1 MAWDS
6 TDMSE
11 GSYSLTQLRIR
22 GLVTRIVGKKEALL
36 IEKGCME
43 RCTVGSRNWVPL
55 SIRVSIYIYLPP
67 KSKEQFVMESYRS
80 IDLLVLWPNWFL
92 WFSQV
97 MQASAFLRCHGADL
111 YYGTDAVIVCPR
123 V

>member
-1 MAWDS
+1 MVVKMAWES

-11 GSYSLTQLRIR
+11 GSCSLTLLRISS
-22 GLVTRIVGKKEALL
+22 LITRIVGKNEALL

-43 RCTVGSRNWVPL
+43 RYTVGSRNWVPL
-55 SIRVSIYIYLPP
+55 ST
-67 KSKEQFVMESYRS
+67 YRS
-80 IDLLVLWPNWFL
+80 IDLLGLLYLLVLWPNWFL
-92 WFSQV
+92 CFSQV

-111 YYGTDAVIVCPR
+111 YYGTDVVFVCSR